1 MDILHLAAPCRNV
14 PVTFTLDRK
23 GVDLDLFYAL
33 PALPVV
39 TRLLLSVYWD
49 WLMIPRV
56 AEAAQERDLHRETIL
71 SLAGFSF
78 TAVAALAVLDATSRL
93 GLQASIWFSLVSFL
107 SYVSAS
113 NLQSYKSRRWHG
125 QLESALTEMA
135 SLSLI
140 LTLITLLFG
149 AKLEE
154 HFVYAASLAALI
166 PWALDHTIRI
176 SVDWQ
181 YLSALDESQREG
193 EDLWRQRRP
202 PVRRLR
208 RKR

>member
-1 MDILHLAAPCRNV
+1 MRHAAPCRWV
-14 PVTFTLDRK
+14 RLTFTLDRK
-23 GVDLDLFYAL
+23 GVDLKFLYAL

-39 TRLLLSVYWD
+39 TRLLLLVYWD
-49 WLMIPRV
+49 WLMTPRV
-56 AEAAQERDLHRETIL
+56 PEAAQERDLHRGTIL

-93 GLQASIWFSLVSFL
+93 GLQTSIWFSLVSFL
-107 SYVSAS
+107 SYVAAS

-149 AKLEE
+149 ANLEE
-154 HFVYAASLAALI
+154 HFVYAASVAALI
-166 PWALDHTIRI
+166 PWALDHTIRL
-176 SVDWQ
+176 SLDWQ

-193 EDLWRQRRP
+193 EDPWRPKRP

-208 RKR
+208 RRR